1 MKVCVTSNPGGEQH
15 LLIYS
20 NYTCGRWNAE
30 RITFGRAFD
39 IWRDETSSK
48 LVNNFCRHVQLSSHR
63 GGTGCRAVCTH
74 PNDSSV
80 CHLLQ
85 LYYVKHAVRLLR
97 LPKLFFK
104 KNRRFVA
111 RMQSELQAAYAL
123 RTKSLLARCGCGLLC
138 GHGHKMKVA
147 YSAGGVLLL

>member
-15 LLIYS
+15 LIYS

-104 KNRRFVA
+104 KKQKIRCPNAVRVTSRICT
-111 RMQSELQAAYAL
+111 AYKVL
-123 RTKSLLARCGCGLLC
+123 TGLVWMWATLWTW
-138 GHGHKMKVA
+138 A
-147 YSAGGVLLL
+147 